1 MNYVIQPTDKG
12 DKVLVTVSNKN
23 ELETFLSETL
33 TYAFLKPQID
43 KNEIQIVQENKVA
56 AQKLAAEKSLYYADE
71 YASSEYMHG
80 Y

>member
-56 AQKLAAEKSLYYADE
+56 AQKLAAEESSYYADE